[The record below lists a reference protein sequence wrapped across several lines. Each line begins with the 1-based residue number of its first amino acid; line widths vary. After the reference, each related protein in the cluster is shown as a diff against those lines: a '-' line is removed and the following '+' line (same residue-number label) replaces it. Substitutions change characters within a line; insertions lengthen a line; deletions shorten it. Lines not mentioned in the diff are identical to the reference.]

1 MRLAL
6 TSFLGEH
13 NMSKFVS
20 ATMGVAIG
28 LMAAGPLLAADA
40 PRTEAWSDAQVRAA
54 MDKCKTFTGS
64 ERARC
69 IVNIR
74 PAGGGGSSVA
84 SSVPDEK
91 VVRQSLGSDEEFTAA
106 MKKCDSADASA
117 KDRCIADVK
126 DHFGRM

>member
-1 MRLAL
+1 
-6 TSFLGEH
+6 
-13 NMSKFVS
+13 MSKFLS
-20 ATMGVAIG
+20 ASIGIAIG
-28 LMAAGPLLAADA
+28 FMAAAPLQAADG

-54 MDKCKTFTGS
+54 MDKCKGLTGS

-84 SSVPDEK
+84 TSVADEK
-91 VVRQSLGSDEEFTAA
+91 VVRQSVGSDEEFTAA
-106 MKKCDSADASA
+106 MKKCDSAEPNA